1 MQLCL
6 IEFSRPNN
14 DTGLFLSESF
24 TNSVSNLPIEEI
36 ILFQPTE
43 QSCQPLQE
51 ELKRLFPD
59 SILRL
64 ETLEPISTGT
74 ISSKIQQQP
83 WQLLRTILSKLDYCQ
98 ELLFVFGRGTG
109 LHQHL
114 MWLASE
120 IRGSKGIYLD
130 EPDVEINSI
139 ANSQIEADITKA
151 TLGAFAFLAAQEII
165 EKTQDKD
172 GWVNSDDLAKSSG
185 AISSGV
191 NAATQIPLRE
201 GYIVKKETTS
211 GNTIY
216 KLTNKGWPVA
226 LESYAQSRSK
236 DSVKD
241 LLVSFARLP
250 EIQIQS
256 GNNPKPL
263 NFFSHFAPSQPFD
276 GLVVVL
282 QKYAEEVEGSH
293 IMTLDAACEFF
304 VNTSFIGDLR
314 GAKEILRQ
322 RCLFDSVK
330 EKTHLVIINPNYNE
344 TFQLNFSKNLLSTLI
359 NFESEHGQYCWNFD
373 ITSPMNPIKIAVSIF
388 SNASD
393 AATSYILKSQGEPG
407 AVIIDVDRSRHPRHS
422 HKLSVPN
429 RFALDAMKENHKD
442 GYRNILVALMLLE
455 DVMNDSVTNRLPFD
469 DTPETHFDGVTWKE
483 IENFVEDLKSPYD
496 LSKGTLTGSVT
507 RMKELIPK
515 RLVLRHLPEEGPSK
529 LRFKLTNEGYLVASQ
544 LYAEIKK
551 EGGV

>member
-6 IEFSRPNN
+6 VEFSRPNN
-14 DTGLFLSESF
+14 DTGLYLSESF
-24 TNSVSNLPIEEI
+24 TNSVSSFPIEEI
-36 ILFQPTE
+36 ILFQSTE
-43 QSCQPLQE
+43 QPCHPLQD
-51 ELKRLFPD
+51 ELKMLFPD

-64 ETLEPISTGT
+64 EPLEPISTDS

-98 ELLFVFGRGTG
+98 ESLFVFGRGTG

-120 IRGSKGIYLD
+120 IRGSKGIYID
-130 EPDVEINSI
+130 EPDAEINSI

-151 TLGAFAFLAAQEII
+151 TLGAFASLAAQEII
-165 EKTQDKD
+165 DKVQDKD
-172 GWVNSDDLAKSSG
+172 GWVNSDDLAKSAG
-185 AISSGV
+185 AIASGV
-191 NAATQIPLRE
+191 NAATQLPLKE
-201 GYIVKKETTS
+201 GYIIKKETPS

-226 LESYAQSRSK
+226 LEYYAQSRSK

-256 GNNPKPL
+256 GDNPNPL
-263 NFFSHFAPSQPFD
+263 NLFSHFAPSQPFD

-282 QKYAEEVEGSH
+282 QKHTEEVEGSH
-293 IMTLDAACEFF
+293 IMTLDDACDFF
-304 VNTSFIGDLR
+304 VDTSFIGDLR

-344 TFQLNFSKNLLSTLI
+344 NFQLNFSKNLLSTLI
-359 NFESEHGQYCWNFD
+359 NFESEHGQYSWNFD

-388 SNASD
+388 SNASN

-407 AVIIDVDRSRHPRHS
+407 AVIKDIERSRHPRHS
-422 HKLSVPN
+422 HKLPVPN
-429 RFALDAMKENHKD
+429 RFALEVMKENHKE

-455 DVMNDSVTNRLPFD
+455 DVMNDSVANRLPFD
-469 DTPETHFDGVTWKE
+469 DTPETHFDGVEWKE
-483 IENFVEDLKSPYD
+483 IQNFVRDLKCPYD
-496 LSKGTLTGSVT
+496 ISKGILTGSVT
-507 RMKELIPK
+507 RMRPFIPK
-515 RLVLRHLPEEGPSK
+515 RLVLRHLPEEGSSK

-544 LYAEIKK
+544 LYAEITK
-551 EGGV
+551 EEGV